1 MNNEEQVK
9 PQQVVVDSETNEE
22 IDIKAIIM
30 TYLMYWPQIVICV
43 IIAMILGWFY
53 LAKTSPTYQIS
64 ASVLIKND
72 DEKAGGGGSNSMLSG
87 LQNLGMFSMANNF
100 DNEVEILNSRTL
112 VQKVVEKLD
121 LYVDITEKQG
131 LRTIDLYGNS
141 PLKIWTT
148 PKEAEKM
155 EAASMKLK
163 LAPNGSLDVEAFVG
177 PKKSETKQQFEYKKH
192 FNKLP
197 AFLSTPYGIIS
208 IQRIDSVPITRDM
221 ELKVNITSPIVKGLA
236 YKDVLSVTPT
246 SKQTTI
252 AQISFNDINTQRGQN
267 FVNTLVEMYNEEANQ
282 DKNQVAE
289 KTAEFINNR
298 ILLISKELGSTE
310 NSMAGFKRR
319 AGLTD
324 VTSDVQMALSG
335 RAEYEKQCVEN
346 ETQLRLIN
354 YLRSYIHSVGGRN
367 EPIPSSIG
375 IATANDQ
382 GLSQLVASYNE
393 ELINRNR
400 LARNSTEKSSV
411 IQSLDASLANMR
423 RNILLTVNSVEKG
436 ARMTQAR
443 LNAEASRYSGAI
455 GNAPKDEKEFLNISR
470 QRDFQS
476 QLYLLL
482 MQKRE
487 ENALTLSATANNGRI
502 IDEAQAG
509 LKPESPKKPLIY
521 LISLI
526 LGVAVPVGI
535 IYLKQLLRFKIED
548 RGDIEKITKLPIVG
562 DVPFD
567 KKTKGVRHIMI
578 HENQNELMEEIFRN
592 IRTNISFILGDK
604 KVILFTSSMAGEGK
618 STIAGNLAAS
628 YAFLGKRVVI
638 VGLDIRKPGLNKV
651 FKISTRMDGISRFL
665 AYPDTTDLMSLVQP
679 SGVSPN
685 LFVLPGGAVP
695 PNPTELVARPSL
707 EKAISILKQ
716 NFDIVILDTAPI
728 GIVTD
733 TQIIARVAEMTVYV
747 CRVGKTPKAAFSA
760 IKELEEEHK
769 LPNISIVVNGID
781 MDKRSSGYY
790 YGYGKYGHYGKYG
803 YGKKYGYGYGYG
815 NAVEAHKK
823 KTFWQKLLK
832 K

>member
-9 PQQVVVDSETNEE
+9 SLQTDTEKNEE
-22 IDIKAIIM
+22 VDFKAILM
-30 TYLMYWPQIVICV
+30 TYFMYWPQILVCV
-43 IIAMILGWFY
+43 IIAIVLGKLY
-53 LAKTSPTYQIS
+53 LARTAPTYQIS
-64 ASVLIKND
+64 ASVLIKDDND
-72 DEKAGGGGSNSMLSG
+72 KSAGGNANAMLAG
-87 LQNLGMFSMANNF
+87 MQNLGMFSMANNF

-112 VQKVVEKLD
+112 SQKVVEKLD
-121 LYVDITEKQG
+121 LYVDVTEKQG

-141 PLKIWTT
+141 PLKVWTT

-155 EAASMKLK
+155 GTASIKVK
-163 LAPNGSLDVEAFVG
+163 LAKNGAVDVEAEVG
-177 PKKSETKQQFEYKKH
+177 PKGDEVKPQYEYKKH

-197 AFLSTPYGIIS
+197 AFLNTPYGIIS
-208 IQRIDSVPITRDM
+208 FQRIDSVPITKDM
-221 ELKVNITSPIVKGLA
+221 ELHASIASPVVTGLA
-236 YKDVLSVTPT
+236 YKDRLSVTAT

-252 AQISFNDINTQRGQN
+252 AQITFNDVNTKRGET
-267 FVNTLVEMYNEEANQ
+267 FVNTLVQMYNDEANQ

-324 VTSDVQMALSG
+324 VSSDMQMALTG
-335 RAEYEKQCVEN
+335 RADYEKRSIEN
-346 ETQLRLIN
+346 ETQLRLVN
-354 YLRSYIHSVGGRN
+354 YLRSYVQGISTRN
-367 EPIPSSIG
+367 EPIPASIG
-375 IATANDQ
+375 IASTNDQ

-411 IQSLDASLANMR
+411 IQALDNSLANMR
-423 RNILLTVNSVEKG
+423 RNILLTLNSVEKG
-436 ARMTQAR
+436 AHITQAR

-455 GNAPKDEKEFLNISR
+455 GNAPEDEKEFLNISR

-502 IDEAQAG
+502 IDEAQSG
-509 LKPESPKKPLIY
+509 LQPASPKKMMIY

-526 LGVAVPVGI
+526 LGIVVPVGV

-548 RGDIEKITKLPIVG
+548 RGDIEKITKLPIIG
-562 DVPFD
+562 DIPFD
-567 KKTKGVRHIMI
+567 KKSRGIRNIMI
-578 HENQNELMEEIFRN
+578 HENRNELLEEIFRN
-592 IRTNISFILGDK
+592 IRTNLSFLLGDK
-604 KVILFTSSMAGEGK
+604 KVILFTSSMPGEGK

-628 YAFLGKRVVI
+628 YAFLGKKVVI

-651 FKISTRMDGISRFL
+651 FNISTRKEGISRFL
-665 AYPDTTDLMSLVQP
+665 ADRDSTNLMSLVQP
-679 SGVSPN
+679 SGISPN
-685 LFVLPGGAVP
+685 LFVLPGGTVP

-707 EKAISILKQ
+707 DIAIEILKQ
-716 NFDIVILDTAPI
+716 NFDLVILDTAPI
-728 GIVTD
+728 GMVTD
-733 TQIIARVAEMTVYV
+733 TQIIARVADLSVYV
-747 CRVGKTPKAAFSA
+747 CRVGKTPKAAFS
-760 IKELEEEHK
+760 IINELAEDHK
-769 LPNISIVVNGID
+769 LPNIGIVVNGID

-803 YGKKYGYGYGYG
+803 YGQKYGYGYGYG
-815 NAVEAHKK
+815 NATEQK
-823 KTFWQKLLK
+823 KTFWQKLFRK
-832 K
+832 

>member
-9 PQQVVVDSETNEE
+9 SLQPDTEKEEEVDL
-22 IDIKAIIM
+22 KAILM
-30 TYLMYWPQIVICV
+30 TYLMYWPQILVCV
-43 IIAMILGWFY
+43 IIALILGWLY
-53 LAKTSPTYQIS
+53 LARTAPTYEVS

-72 DEKAGGGGSNSMLSG
+72 NDKSGGGNSNSMMAG
-87 LQNLGMFSMANNF
+87 LQNLGMFSMASNF

-121 LYVDITEKQG
+121 LYVDVTEKQG
-131 LRTIDLYGNS
+131 LRTVDLYGNS
-141 PLKIWTT
+141 PLKVWTT

-155 EAASMKLK
+155 ATASIKVK
-163 LAPNGSLDVEAFVG
+163 LAKAGTVDIEAEVG
-177 PKKSETKQQFEYKKH
+177 PKSDPEKPQYEYKKH

-197 AFLSTPYGIIS
+197 AFLNTPYGIIS
-208 IQRIDSVPITRDM
+208 FQRIDSVPVTKDM
-221 ELKVNITSPIVKGLA
+221 ELHASITSPIVTGLS
-236 YKDVLSVTPT
+236 YKDLLSVTPT

-252 AQISFNDINTQRGQN
+252 AQITFNDVNTQRAET
-267 FVNTLVEMYNEEANQ
+267 FVNTLVQMYNEEANQ

-298 ILLISKELGSTE
+298 ILLISKELGNTE

-324 VTSDVQMALSG
+324 VSSDVQMALSG
-335 RAEYEKQCVEN
+335 RADYEKQSIEN

-354 YLRSYIHSVGGRN
+354 YLRSYVQGISTRN
-367 EPIPSSIG
+367 EPIPASIG
-375 IATANDQ
+375 ISTTSDQ

-411 IQSLDASLANMR
+411 IQSLDNSLANMR
-423 RNILLTVNSVEKG
+423 RNILLTLNSVEKG
-436 ARMTQAR
+436 AHMTQAR
-443 LNAEASRYSGAI
+443 LAAEASRYSGAI
-455 GNAPKDEKEFLNISR
+455 GNAPEDEKEFLNISR

-526 LGVAVPVGI
+526 LGIAVPVGV

-548 RGDIEKITKLPIVG
+548 RGDIEKITKLPIIG

-578 HENQNELMEEIFRN
+578 RENQNELMEEIFRN
-592 IRTNISFILGDK
+592 IRTNLSFLLGDK

-628 YAFLGKRVVI
+628 YAFLGKKVVI

-707 EKAISILKQ
+707 DKAIDLLKQ
-716 NFDIVILDTAPI
+716 NFDLVILDTAPI

-733 TQIIARVAEMTVYV
+733 TQIIARVAEISVYV

-769 LPNISIVVNGID
+769 LPNIGIVVNGID

-815 NAVEAHKK
+815 NAVEHKK

>member
-1 MNNEEQVK
+1 MKSLQTDIEKDDEV
-9 PQQVVVDSETNEE
+9 
-22 IDIKAIIM
+22 DIKAILM
-30 TYLMYWPQIVICV
+30 TYLMYWPQILVCV
-43 IIAMILGWFY
+43 IIAMILGWLY
-53 LAKTSPTYQIS
+53 LAKTAPTYQVS

-72 DEKAGGGGSNSMLSG
+72 NDKTGGGNPNSMLSG

-112 VQKVVEKLD
+112 VQNVVEKLD
-121 LYVDITEKQG
+121 LYVDVTEKQG
-131 LRTIDLYGNS
+131 LRTVDLYANS
-141 PLKIWTT
+141 PLKVWTT

-155 EAASMKLK
+155 GAASIKVK
-163 LAPNGSLDVEAFVG
+163 LAQSGAVDIEAKVG
-177 PKKSETKQQFEYKKH
+177 PKKDDSKPQYEYKKH
-192 FNKLP
+192 FNRLP
-197 AFLSTPYGIIS
+197 AFLNTPYGIIS
-208 IQRIDSVPITRDM
+208 FQRIDSVPIKKDM
-221 ELKVNITSPIVKGLA
+221 DLSASITSPIVKGLS
-236 YKDVLSVTPT
+236 YKELLSVTPT

-252 AQISFNDINTQRGQN
+252 AQITLNDVNTKRAET

-298 ILLISKELGSTE
+298 ILLIAKELGNTE

-324 VTSDVQMALSG
+324 VSSDVQMALTG
-335 RAEYEKQCVEN
+335 RADYEKQSIEN

-354 YLRSYIHSVGGRN
+354 YLRSYVQRINTRN
-367 EPIPSSIG
+367 EPIPASIG
-375 IATANDQ
+375 ISTTNDQ
-382 GLSQLVASYNE
+382 GLSQLVSSYNE

-411 IQSLDASLANMR
+411 IQSLDNSLANMR
-423 RNILLTVNSVEKG
+423 RNILLTLNSVEKG

-443 LNAEASRYSGAI
+443 LSAEASRYSGAI
-455 GNAPKDEKEFLNISR
+455 GNAPEDEKQFLNISR

-502 IDEAQAG
+502 IDEAQAR

-526 LGVAVPVGI
+526 LGIAVPVGI

-548 RGDIEKITKLPIVG
+548 RGDIEKITKLPIIG

-567 KKTKGVRHIMI
+567 KNTKGVRHIMI
-578 HENQNELMEEIFRN
+578 RENQNELMEEIFRN
-592 IRTNISFILGDK
+592 IRTNLSFLLGDK

-628 YAFLGKRVVI
+628 YAFLGKKVVI

-651 FKISTRMDGISRFL
+651 FKISTRMAGISRFL
-665 AYPDTTDLMSLVQP
+665 AAPDTTDLMSLVQP
-679 SGVSPN
+679 SGVSSN

-707 EKAISILKQ
+707 DKAIEILKQ
-716 NFDIVILDTAPI
+716 HFDLIILDTAPI

-733 TQIIARVAEMTVYV
+733 TQIIARVAEMSVYV

-769 LPNISIVVNGID
+769 LPNIGIVVNGID

-815 NAVEAHKK
+815 NAVEHKK
-823 KTFWQKLLK
+823 KTFWQKLLNK
-832 K
+832 

>member
-9 PQQVVVDSETNEE
+9 SVPVETEKDEE
-22 IDIKAIIM
+22 VDIKAIVM
-30 TYLMYWPQIVICV
+30 TYLMYWPQILICI
-43 IIAMILGWFY
+43 IIAMILGWLY
-53 LAKTSPTYQIS
+53 LARTSPTYQIS

-72 DEKAGGGGSNSMLSG
+72 NDKTGGGNANNPMMQG
-87 LQNLGMFSMANNF
+87 LQNLGMFSMVNNF

-112 VQKVVEKLD
+112 VKNVIEKLD
-121 LYVDITEKQG
+121 LYVDITENQG
-131 LRTIDLYGNS
+131 LRTVDLYGNS
-141 PLKIWTT
+141 PLKVWTT

-155 EAASMKLK
+155 SSASIKIK
-163 LAPNGSLDVEAFVG
+163 LAKNGSADVEAKVG
-177 PKKSETKQQFEYKKH
+177 PKSNETKPQYEYKKH
-192 FNKLP
+192 FNQLP
-197 AFLSTPYGIIS
+197 AFLNTPYGIIS
-208 IQRIDSVPITRDM
+208 FQRIDSVPITKDM
-221 ELKVNITSPIVKGLA
+221 ELNAKITSPVVQGLA
-236 YKDVLSVTPT
+236 YKNSLSVTAT

-252 AQISFNDINTQRGQN
+252 AQITFNDVNTQRAQV

-282 DKNQVAE
+282 DKNQIAE

-324 VTSDVQMALSG
+324 VSSDVQMALTG
-335 RAEYEKQCVEN
+335 RADYEKQSIEN

-354 YLRSYIHSVGGRN
+354 YLRSYVQHIGNRN
-367 EPIPSSIG
+367 EPIPASIG
-375 IATANDQ
+375 IETTNDQ
-382 GLSQLVASYNE
+382 GLSQLVGSYNE

-411 IQSLDASLANMR
+411 IQSLDNSLANMR
-423 RNILLTVNSVEKG
+423 RNILLTLNSVEKG
-436 ARMTQAR
+436 ARMAQAR
-443 LNAEASRYSGAI
+443 LSAEASRYSGAI
-455 GNAPKDEKEFLNISR
+455 GNAPEDEKEFLNISR

-482 MQKRE
+482 LQKRE
-487 ENALTLSATANNGRI
+487 ENALTLAATANNGRI

-526 LGVAVPVGI
+526 LGIAVPVGI

-548 RGDIEKITKLPIVG
+548 RGDIEKITKLPIIG

-567 KKTKGVRHIMI
+567 KNTKGVRHIMI
-578 HENQNELMEEIFRN
+578 RENQNELMEEIFRN
-592 IRTNISFILGDK
+592 IRTNLSFLLGDE

-628 YAFLGKRVVI
+628 FAFLGKKVII

-665 AYPDTTDLMSLVQP
+665 AAPDTTDLMSLVQP
-679 SGVSPN
+679 SGVSSN

-707 EKAISILKQ
+707 DKAIEILKQ
-716 NFDIVILDTAPI
+716 HFDLIILDTAPI

-733 TQIIARVAEMTVYV
+733 TQIIARVADMSVYV

-769 LPNISIVVNGID
+769 LPNIGIVVNGID

-815 NAVEAHKK
+815 NAVEHKK
-823 KTFWQKLLK
+823 KTFWQKLLNK
-832 K
+832 